1 MSLNHMY
8 GVQVH
13 FIIFFFTNNLFY
25 LYKKILHSYIGILP
39 V

>member
-8 GVQVH
+8 GVQV

-25 LYKKILHSYIGILP
+25 LYKKILHSYICILP